1 MDAHAFRFHLLA
13 LEHYISEERLLR
25 LPGDKSVYLAGMIA
39 RQADPGYTEQTEDFL
54 LESPE
59 QIDLF
64 VRSHDPYIGQ
74 NAPIVTVSRINA
86 ERITLDL
93 AKKRREAYSYE
104 LRFAA
109 RLFGIA
115 SQYSYLAGNRTLG
128 EIFYFLRNHFPAVL
142 RLLQGYLTFLEGRAD
157 RPQQI
162 ERASETMWERL
173 GRQRNERNEK
183 KEAWEKMGINLKKK
197 AMISPAELG
206 GMINFTSEN

>member
-1 MDAHAFRFHLLA
+1 MDAHAFRFHLLS

-25 LPGDKSVYLAGMIA
+25 LPGDKSVYLAGMLA
-39 RQADPGYTEQTEDFL
+39 RHADPEYRAQTEDFL
-54 LESPE
+54 IECPE
-59 QIDLF
+59 QIDVF
-64 VRSHDPYIGQ
+64 VRSHDPYFGQ

-93 AKKRREAYSYE
+93 ARKRREAYSFE

-109 RLFGIA
+109 RLFGVA

-128 EIFYFLRNHFPAVL
+128 EIFYFLKNHFPSVL
-142 RLLQGYLTFLEGRAD
+142 TLLQGYLVFQEENPESGSL
-157 RPQQI
+157 
-162 ERASETMWERL
+162 ERASETMWQRL
-173 GRQRNERNEK
+173 GRERNERNAK

-206 GMINFTSEN
+206 GMINFTSAN